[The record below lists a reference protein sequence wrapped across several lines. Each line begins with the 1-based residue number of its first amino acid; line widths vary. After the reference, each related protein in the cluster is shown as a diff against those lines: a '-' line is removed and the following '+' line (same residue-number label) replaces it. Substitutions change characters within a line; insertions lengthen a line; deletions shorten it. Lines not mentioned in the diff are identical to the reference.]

1 MALFNDRQTVKTI
14 VVKMIVHDQSS
25 IVHCSREVEL
35 QVTDI
40 GLNKLPKG
48 IMKGDDTS
56 DSDIEKMVYKAIKP
70 DFEKMTGVKM
80 EEEEHRE

>member
-1 MALFNDRQTVKTI
+1 MALFNRKDIVKTL
-14 VVKMIVHDQSS
+14 VVKMWITDKSS
-25 IVHCSREVEL
+25 IVSASREVEL
-35 QVTDI
+35 HVTDI

-70 DFEKMTGVKM
+70 KFEKMTGVLI
-80 EEEEHRE
+80 EEEGHRE

>member
-56 DSDIEKMVYKAIKP
+56 DGELERMVYDAIKP
-70 DFEKMTGVKM
+70 EFEKMTGVLI
-80 EEEEHRE
+80 EEEGHRE

>member
-40 GLNKLPKG
+40 GLNKLPKR

-70 DFEKMTGVKM
+70 KFEKMTGVLI
-80 EEEEHRE
+80 EEEGHRE

>member
-14 VVKMIVHDQSS
+14 VVKMSVHDQSS

-70 DFEKMTGVKM
+70 KFEKMTGVLI
-80 EEEEHRE
+80 EEEGHRE

>member
-25 IVHCSREVEL
+25 NVHCSREVEL

-70 DFEKMTGVKM
+70 KFEKMTGVLI
-80 EEEEHRE
+80 EEEGHRE

>member
-70 DFEKMTGVKM
+70 KFEKMTGVLI
-80 EEEEHRE
+80 EEEGHRE